1 MKSWSLKI
9 ATSDYDDDD
18 DNVFMMMIMIMVMMI
33 ITIRELLLLLL
44 LVLLL
49 FMIKND
55 SCKNSED
62 VPDGAKN
69 ISVKRL
75 KLPRNCFS

>member
-1 MKSWSLKI
+1 MKSWSLRI
-9 ATSDYDDDD
+9 VASDYDDDD
-18 DNVFMMMIMIMVMMI
+18 DNVMMMIMIMVMMI
-33 ITIRELLLLLL
+33 ITIRQLLLLLL
-44 LVLLL
+44 LLLLL

-55 SCKNSED
+55 SCKNYKD
-62 VPDGAKN
+62 MPDGAKN

>member
-1 MKSWSLKI
+1 MKI

-18 DNVFMMMIMIMVMMI
+18 DDVIMMMIMIMVMMI
-33 ITIRELLLLLL
+33 ITIRQLLLLLLL

-49 FMIKND
+49 SMIKND

-62 VPDGAKN
+62 VPDGANN